1 MRILITGV
9 HSYIGTS
16 FQTYMASRQPD
27 WQIETV
33 SLRDEQWRKMRFSRY
48 DTVLHTAGIAHADR
62 GKISRERGHL
72 YYQVNT
78 ELAVETAEKAK
89 ADGAGQFLYLSSAI
103 IYGNS
108 APIGKTKVIT
118 EETPPAPQ
126 SCYGDSKLQAELR
139 LRPLDSPDF
148 HVAILRLPMVYG
160 PGSKGNYLLLAKAAR
175 RIPVFPMIRNQR
187 SMLYVENLC
196 EFLRLVIKNRE
207 SGTFYPQNGEYVC
220 TSEMVKEIAQAHSHR
235 LWLVK
240 GFQPMLRLA
249 EHGSGLITKVF
260 GNLAYAQDLSQYP
273 ENYRV
278 CSFAESIRRTEQK

>member
-62 GKISRERGHL
+62 GKISREREHL

-118 EETPPAPQ
+118 AETTPAPQ

>member
-27 WQIETV
+27 WQIDTV
-33 SLRDEQWRKMRFSRY
+33 SLRDEQWREICFSHY
-48 DTVLHTAGIAHADR
+48 DTVLHAAGIAHADR
-62 GKISRERGHL
+62 GKISRERERL

-78 ELAVETAEKAK
+78 ELTVETAEKAK

-103 IYGNS
+103 IYGDS
-108 APIGKTKVIT
+108 APIGKAKIIT
-118 EETPPAPQ
+118 AETPPAPQ

-160 PGSKGNYLLLAKAAR
+160 PGSRGNYPRLAKAAVR
-175 RIPVFPMIRNQR
+175 LPVFPMIRNQR

-196 EFLRLVIKNRE
+196 EFLRLVIKNWE

-220 TSEMVKEIAQAHSHR
+220 TSEMVREIAKAHSHR

-240 GFQPMLRLA
+240 GFQPMLQLA
-249 EHGSGLITKVF
+249 EHGSGLVTKVF
-260 GNLAYAQDLSQYP
+260 GNLAYAQELSQYP

>member
-16 FQTYMASRQPD
+16 FQTYMASRQSD
-27 WQIETV
+27 WQIDTV
-33 SLRDEQWRKMRFSRY
+33 SLRDEQWREICFSHY
-48 DTVLHTAGIAHADR
+48 DTVLHAAGIAHADR
-62 GKISRERGHL
+62 GKISWERERL

-78 ELAVETAEKAK
+78 ELTVETAEKAK

-103 IYGNS
+103 IYGDS
-108 APIGKTKVIT
+108 APIGKAKIIT
-118 EETPPAPQ
+118 AETLPAPQ

-160 PGSKGNYLLLAKAAR
+160 PGSRGNYPLLAKAAVR
-175 RIPVFPMIRNQR
+175 LPVFPMIRNQR

-220 TSEMVKEIAQAHSHR
+220 TSEMVREIAKAHSHR
-235 LWLVK
+235 LWLAK
-240 GFQPMLRLA
+240 GFRPMLRLA
-249 EHGSGLITKVF
+249 EHGSGLVTKVF
-260 GNLAYAQDLSQYP
+260 GNLAYAQELSQYP

>member
-62 GKISRERGHL
+62 GKISREREHL

-118 EETPPAPQ
+118 AETTPAPQ

-139 LRPLDSPDF
+139 LRPLDSLDF

-160 PGSKGNYLLLAKAAR
+160 PGSKGNYPLLAKAV
-175 RIPVFPMIRNQR
+175 IWLPVFPMIRNQR

-249 EHGSGLITKVF
+249 EHRSGLITKVF

>member
-33 SLRDEQWRKMRFSRY
+33 SLRDEQWREVCFSRY

-62 GKISRERGHL
+62 GKISREREHL

-108 APIGKTKVIT
+108 AK
-118 EETPPAPQ
+118 
-126 SCYGDSKLQAELR
+126 
-139 LRPLDSPDF
+139 
-148 HVAILRLPMVYG
+148 
-160 PGSKGNYLLLAKAAR
+160 
-175 RIPVFPMIRNQR
+175 
-187 SMLYVENLC
+187 
-196 EFLRLVIKNRE
+196 
-207 SGTFYPQNGEYVC
+207 
-220 TSEMVKEIAQAHSHR
+220 
-235 LWLVK
+235 
-240 GFQPMLRLA
+240 
-249 EHGSGLITKVF
+249 
-260 GNLAYAQDLSQYP
+260 QY
-273 ENYRV
+273 R
-278 CSFAESIRRTEQK
+278 

>member
-16 FQTYMASRQPD
+16 FQTYMVSHQPD
-27 WQIETV
+27 WQIDTV
-33 SLRDEQWRKMRFSRY
+33 SLRGEQWRKMCFSHY
-48 DTVLHTAGIAHADR
+48 DTVLHAAGIAHADR
-62 GKISRERGHL
+62 GKISRERERL

-78 ELAVETAEKAK
+78 ELTVETAEKAK

-103 IYGNS
+103 IYGDS
-108 APIGKTKVIT
+108 APIGKAKIIT
-118 EETPPAPQ
+118 AETLPAPQ

-148 HVAILRLPMVYG
+148 HVAVLRLPMVYG
-160 PGSKGNYLLLAKAAR
+160 PGSRGNYLLLAKAAVR
-175 RIPVFPMIRNQR
+175 LPVFPMIRNQR

-207 SGTFYPQNGEYVC
+207 SGTFFPQNGEYVC
-220 TSEMVKEIAQAHSHR
+220 TSEMVREIAKAHSHR
-235 LWLVK
+235 LWLAK
-240 GFQPMLRLA
+240 GFRPMLRLA
-249 EHGSGLITKVF
+249 EHGSGLVTKVF
-260 GNLAYAQDLSQYP
+260 GNLAYAQELSQYP